1 MPALRARHARHIE
14 RVHEKYIFPDAHA
27 HGRGERP
34 EVLYTVGFEA
44 TELWGK
50 GAEGRGRVYV
60 DLWESYLEPAGAGAD
75 GSDEKAA
82 AAATR
87 HPQAQGQ
94 ATMSDAHD
102 HDHDGGHHPRPLS
115 PIEARVRAVE
125 SLLLEKG
132 LVSSDAIDR
141 VVSAYEKDIG
151 PLNGARAVARA
162 WRDPQFKK
170 RLLDDATA
178 ALRELGI
185 GGLQGEHM
193 VAVENTAKVHNVVV
207 CTLCSCYPWPVLGLP
222 PAWYKSAPY
231 RSRMVKEPRS
241 VLDEFGV
248 KLDPSVEVRVW
259 DSSAEIRYLVLPMRP
274 KGSEG
279 LGEEELARLVT
290 RDSMIGVATVVPSR

>member
-1 MPALRARHARHIE
+1 
-14 RVHEKYIFPDAHA
+14 
-27 HGRGERP
+27 
-34 EVLYTVGFEA
+34 
-44 TELWGK
+44 
-50 GAEGRGRVYV
+50 
-60 DLWESYLEPAGAGAD
+60 
-75 GSDEKAA
+75 
-82 AAATR
+82 
-87 HPQAQGQ
+87 
-94 ATMSDAHD
+94 MSDTHD
-102 HDHDGGHHPRPLS
+102 HNGGHHSQPPS

-132 LVSSDAIDR
+132 LVSSDAINR

-162 WRDPQFKK
+162 WHDPQYKK
-170 RLLDDATA
+170 RLLEDATA

-222 PAWYKSAPY
+222 PAWYKSPPY

-241 VLDEFGV
+241 VLAEFGV
-248 KLDPSVEVRVW
+248 ELDRSVEVRVW

-274 KGSEG
+274 KGTEG
-279 LGEEELARLVT
+279 LAEEELAKLVT
-290 RDSMIGVATVVPSR
+290 RDAMIGVATIAPPR

>member
-1 MPALRARHARHIE
+1 
-14 RVHEKYIFPDAHA
+14 
-27 HGRGERP
+27 
-34 EVLYTVGFEA
+34 
-44 TELWGK
+44 
-50 GAEGRGRVYV
+50 
-60 DLWESYLEPAGAGAD
+60 
-75 GSDEKAA
+75 
-82 AAATR
+82 
-87 HPQAQGQ
+87 
-94 ATMSDAHD
+94 MSDTHD
-102 HDHDGGHHPRPLS
+102 HDHDGGHHPQPLS

-170 RLLDDATA
+170 RLLADATA

-222 PAWYKSAPY
+222 PAWYKSPPY

-241 VLDEFGV
+241 VLEEFGV
-248 KLDPSVEVRVW
+248 KLDSSVEVRVW

-279 LGEEELARLVT
+279 LGEEELAKLVT
-290 RDSMIGVATVVPSR
+290 RDSMIGVATIAPAR